1 MGTGHVSGINTYLPP
16 PVSSSVDAL
25 ALHLWSDDI
34 QKGSLPLEAAVFI
47 CLLSTAIKMQLSSR
61 AP

>member
-1 MGTGHVSGINTYLPP
+1 MGTGHVSGINTYSPP

-25 ALHLWSDDI
+25 ALHLWSDGI